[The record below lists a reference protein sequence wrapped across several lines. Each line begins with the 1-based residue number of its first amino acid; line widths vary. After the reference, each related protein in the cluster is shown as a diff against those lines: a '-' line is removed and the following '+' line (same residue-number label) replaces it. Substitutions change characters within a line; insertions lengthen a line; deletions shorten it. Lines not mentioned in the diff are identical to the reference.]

1 MSMHYTRQI
10 LFLLFALALFATSIP
25 LHAQVTTATLYGV
38 VRDTSGA
45 VLPGARVTAT
55 NQGTTFSRDVV
66 ADERG
71 EFALPALPAGAY
83 TVKIEMTGFKTYTN
97 QGLQLG
103 SGQNVR
109 QTFTLEVGQ
118 LSENITVAE
127 TAPLVETASSAQL
140 RSLGTTEWCR
150 GRRNGYHRGRHRG
163 ELQPG
168 RPRHVSVRGAESDR
182 CHEHRGRGGGPGR
195 QGRAAGRVRRSR
207 RRPGE
212 HDQPFRYER
221 VPWLGVR
228 KSSER

>member
-103 SGQNVR
+103 SKRASDVHSR
-109 QTFTLEVGQ
+109 SRAIVGKHH
-118 LSENITVAE
+118 
-127 TAPLVETASSAQL
+127 
-140 RSLGTTEWCR
+140 R
-150 GRRNGYHRGRHRG
+150 RRNRSACRNGVFSAVAVARYNRG
-163 ELQPG
+163 E
-168 RPRHVSVRGAESDR
+168 
-182 CHEHRGRGGGPGR
+182 
-195 QGRAAGRVRRSR
+195 RAA
-207 RRPGE
+207 
-212 HDQPFRYER
+212 
-221 VPWLGVR
+221 
-228 KSSER
+228 

>member
-1 MSMHYTRQI
+1 MIMLPPAHFFFF
-10 LFLLFALALFATSIP
+10 LFPCSLAKTPPP
-25 LHAQVTTATLYGV
+25 LHAKFQPATLYGV

-71 EFALPALPAGAY
+71 EFALPALSAGAY

-97 QGLQLG
+97 RGLQLG

-127 TAPLVETASSAQL
+127 
-140 RSLGTTEWCR
+140 
-150 GRRNGYHRGRHRG
+150 
-163 ELQPG
+163 
-168 RPRHVSVRGAESDR
+168 
-182 CHEHRGRGGGPGR
+182 
-195 QGRAAGRVRRSR
+195 
-207 RRPGE
+207 
-212 HDQPFRYER
+212 
-221 VPWLGVR
+221 
-228 KSSER
+228 